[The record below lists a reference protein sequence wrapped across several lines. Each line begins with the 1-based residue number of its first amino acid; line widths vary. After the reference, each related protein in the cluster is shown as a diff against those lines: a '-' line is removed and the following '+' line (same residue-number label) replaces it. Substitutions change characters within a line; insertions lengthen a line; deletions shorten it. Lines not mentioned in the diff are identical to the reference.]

1 MTFTGW
7 RRLPFVVERALAPRP
22 ESGSFL
28 SNLGVSHMARRDPA
42 VAHARFDLAT
52 APTADARDAG
62 AVKEIGKDG

>member
-52 APTADARDAG
+52 APTG
-62 AVKEIGKDG
+62 